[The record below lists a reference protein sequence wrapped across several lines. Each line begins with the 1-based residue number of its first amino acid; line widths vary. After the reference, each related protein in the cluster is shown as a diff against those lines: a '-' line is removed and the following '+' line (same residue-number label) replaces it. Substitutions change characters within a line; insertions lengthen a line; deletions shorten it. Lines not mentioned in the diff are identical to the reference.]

1 LDTDGVHRRGGIT
14 MGWWRTNSGV
24 IGDPPADY
32 LDALDRTWNS
42 PKEIPAEV
50 RERLTALYVE
60 GLGRTPTEDDLQDL
74 LDYCR

>member
-1 LDTDGVHRRGGIT
+1 
-14 MGWWRTNSGV
+14 MGWWRTDGGV

-32 LDALDRTWNS
+32 LDALGQTWDS
-42 PKEIPAEV
+42 PKEIPVEV